1 MTTSSRPWTPPN
13 GSDITVLPTGRWWD
27 AVRASAAVGEHALRL
42 LGPESGAV
50 IQDRHGPLYWLVR
63 PGTAEGWDVRD
74 VRVLG
79 AGVGAASFIGVP
91 PVHRTARPGTHWRVP
106 VGPGRYLTDAALLRG
121 ALALAA
127 GAECGTG
134 EVARR

>member
-1 MTTSSRPWTPPN
+1 MNRPSLWTPPS

-27 AVRASAAVGEHALRL
+27 AVRASATVGEHALRL

-63 PGTAEGWDVRD
+63 TGAADGWDVRE

-79 AGVGAASFIGVP
+79 GAAGSACYLGVP
-91 PVHRTARPGTHWRVP
+91 PAHRTARPGTHWRIP
-106 VGPGRYLTDAALLRG
+106 IGPGRYLTDAALLRG
-121 ALALAA
+121 ALTL
-127 GAECGTG
+127 GAIAEIGPG
-134 EVARR
+134 EVAQR